1 MSDVLD
7 PEELEALMA
16 GEEDNGPGKGKYN
29 LARQDY
35 AVQRLIPALSLIQ
48 SQFANATKDRMQEFV
63 AAVSSVQTDKIT
75 VMKFDEMVNTLSAPC
90 SLSVVQGLPMS
101 ASLFLAFE
109 SELVF
114 QLVDRYFGGSGA
126 SQQGDRETLSV
137 SEFSFMEMLNTALLP
152 DIASAWKSVIKTD
165 PTIAAQYNDPRML
178 DTISEADSLVATRF
192 TINIGDFVG
201 GLWSIVPWSAI
212 DAVRD
217 SLSDPAQS
225 KRKPSSDDWRDR
237 LLEGLASAPIE
248 LVAVLAQTKLSLKK
262 VAGLKVGDIIDL
274 PSPDELIL
282 EVDGKPFMRGRFGS
296 HQGNLA
302 VKLEGPVPKK
312 RPQR

>member
-1 MSDVLD
+1 MSDLLD

-16 GEEDNGPGKGKYN
+16 GEDDNAPGKGKYN

-48 SQFANATKDRMQEFV
+48 SQFANSTRDRMQEFV
-63 AAVSSVQTDKIT
+63 SAVSSVQTDKIS

-90 SLSVVQGLPMS
+90 SLSVVEGLPMGT
-101 ASLFLAFE
+101 SLFLAFE

-126 SQQGDRETLSV
+126 SQQGDRESLSV

-152 DIASAWKSVIKTD
+152 DIASAWKSVIKTE
-165 PTIAAQYNDPRML
+165 PKIVAQYNDPRML
-178 DTISEADSLVATRF
+178 DTISEADSLIATRF
-192 TINIGDFVG
+192 TVNIGEFRG

-217 SLSDPAQS
+217 SLSDPAKANS
-225 KRKPSSDDWRDR
+225 KASSDDWRDV
-237 LLEGLASAPIE
+237 LVEGLESAPIE

-262 VAGLKVGDIIDL
+262 VAKLKVGDIIDI

-282 EVDGKPFMRGRFGS
+282 EVDGKPFLRGIFGS

-302 VKLEGPVPKK
+302 VKLAGPVPKK

>member
-1 MSDVLD
+1 
-7 PEELEALMA
+7 
-16 GEEDNGPGKGKYN
+16 
-29 LARQDY
+29 
-35 AVQRLIPALSLIQ
+35 
-48 SQFANATKDRMQEFV
+48 
-63 AAVSSVQTDKIT
+63 
-75 VMKFDEMVNTLSAPC
+75 
-90 SLSVVQGLPMS
+90 
-101 ASLFLAFE
+101 
-109 SELVF
+109 
-114 QLVDRYFGGSGA
+114 
-126 SQQGDRETLSV
+126 
-137 SEFSFMEMLNTALLP
+137 LLP